1 MKHRLFSRSIAL
13 LVVFGL
19 LLTGSILPVSAT
31 TISEVVDSSNNLI
44 LDGDLIKDDNFIISD
59 EIILRADD
67 PSIAEESMILKYVD
81 SAQFNAARHTQRL
94 TDLEDLNTYVFANA
108 DGTRSVYMMHENVK
122 YIDENGVIKEKDIS
136 LINKV
141 GGFGIT

>member
-67 PSIAEESMILKYVD
+67 PSIAEESMILEYID

-94 TDLEDLNTYVFANA
+94 TDLEDLNTQNC
-108 DGTRSVYMMHENVK
+108 RM
-122 YIDENGVIKEKDIS
+122 
-136 LINKV
+136 
-141 GGFGIT
+141 